1 MSKLKKAVLIGEKI
15 FVENKWVKV
24 LLAPK
29 SMFCIDLFRVFLIF
43 LTYSFNLLYFKN
55 LQIVEAASFL
65 IIMVLAIEVKLLV
78 IRSFDDCID
87 KKLQ

>member
-1 MSKLKKAVLIGEKI
+1 MSQ
-15 FVENKWVKV
+15 V
-24 LLAPK
+24 LLAQK

-43 LTYSFNLLYFKN
+43 LTYSFNWLYFKN

-65 IIMVLAIEVKLLV
+65 IIIVLAIKVKLLL

-87 KKLQ
+87 EKLQ